1 MVLRY
6 CCEMTK
12 QEVNLHTVLKRC
24 LLVVLALGLT
34 PAFGQLGGRAF
45 TFLDVPNNARL
56 AALGGVNTSLAD
68 RDINFVYA
76 NPALAGDTLAGVAS
90 ASYQFYTADIGQAT
104 FTYGHNFKKLGT
116 LVMGVQHLGYGTI
129 KGYDDTGADLGDFKS
144 GETLLTV
151 ARTHQ
156 VRYFRVGVALK
167 AAFSSIA
174 GYHANALMVDV
185 GGVFVHPHQDLRIGL
200 VVKNLGFML
209 SEYSETSSSTLPL
222 DVRLGITFKPEHM
235 PLRFSVTAYN
245 LTRTSAVYDNPADD
259 TDNAKALDKVLRRF
273 NFGAELLLHRNVNL
287 LLGYNYRMHQ
297 ELKLQNAG
305 AGAGISLGF
314 SARVKSFEFVFSR
327 GGYVA
332 GSAAYTLSLAANI
345 DNMLNR
351 I

>member
-1 MVLRY
+1 
-6 CCEMTK
+6 MTK
-12 QEVNLHTVLKRC
+12 QEVNLYTVLKCC
-24 LLVVLALGLT
+24 LLVVLTHGLT
-34 PAFGQLGGRAF
+34 PAFGQLGGRRAF
-45 TFLDVPNNARL
+45 AFLDVPNNARL

-104 FTYGHNFKKLGT
+104 FAYGHTFKKLGT

-129 KGYDDTGADLGDFKS
+129 KSYDDTGADLGDFRS

-174 GYHANALMVDV
+174 GYHANALMVDL
-185 GGVFVHPHQDLRIGL
+185 GGVFVHPRQDLRVGL
-200 VVKNLGFML
+200 VVKNLGFIL
-209 SEYSETSSSTLPL
+209 SEYSETSNSTLPL
-222 DVRLGITFKPEHM
+222 DVRIGATFKPEHM
-235 PLRFSVTAYN
+235 PLRFSITAYN
-245 LTRTSAVYDNPADD
+245 LARTSAIYDDPADNA
-259 TDNAKALDKVLRRF
+259 DNARALDKVLRRF

-287 LLGYNYRMHQ
+287 LLGYNYRVHQ
-297 ELKLQNAG
+297 ELRLQNAG
-305 AGAGISLGF
+305 GGAGISLGF
-314 SARVKSFEFVFSR
+314 SARVRSFEFVFSR
-327 GGYVA
+327 GGLVA